1 MNELLEIFDDA
12 HQRVGLVARNV
23 VHKLGMWHRTAN
35 IFLFRSDGRLVVQRR
50 HKNKDVWPDA
60 WDLSVAEHL
69 RPGEEYL
76 AGAERGLLEELGV
89 ENVHLEPITGVIR
102 SSLVIVELGIN
113 DCELQLCYKGVSD
126 ATLFPNPDEVAD
138 IRLFSPAELKS
149 EMEASPADFTPWFRD
164 RATEIRLFD

>member
-12 HQRVGLVARNV
+12 QQRVGLVARNV

-50 HKNKDVWPDA
+50 HKSKDVWPDA

-89 ENVHLEPITGVIR
+89 ENIHLEPITGVIR

-113 DCELQLCYKGVSD
+113 DILSPVFFGQVIKRAHADDTTTTTDYNYSSLCFHYLTS
-126 ATLFPNPDEVAD
+126 
-138 IRLFSPAELKS
+138 
-149 EMEASPADFTPWFRD
+149 
-164 RATEIRLFD
+164 